1 MNFIAEYAHD
11 TEVYVLTE
19 DTDIAQES
27 GARPEPRRA
36 RGSAEST
43 GDTTESTNSSA
54 SSISSE
60 HRVRQVTTSLPMETT
75 DLDRQRLIFRRRGRQ
90 ITISVPM
97 ETTDLDRE
105 PMILH
110 PSTRATPQRSAG
122 LFLPL
127 STASLTAAHQSVIES
142 RTRRFDIWFISQNDA
157 TRELVTY
164 AAFRHYV
171 LSGSTAPLNGLTP
184 LSPREISNTT
194 LKITISRN
202 RARLDV
208 YEMESG
214 NCRTLYDFVDT
225 LTQVVE
231 KFGIGGNMEAEM
243 PKWEGAALVMNRLA
257 IDNQAPEHMTEAE
270 VLGIFICESG
280 VARYNEWW
288 LLKCTYRRR
297 PQTVLGTVYLES

>member
-1 MNFIAEYAHD
+1 VNFIAEYALTD
-11 TEVYVLTE
+11 VYVFTE

-27 GARPEPRRA
+27 GARPESRRA

-75 DLDRQRLIFRRRGRQ
+75 DLDREPLILR
-90 ITISVPM
+90 
-97 ETTDLDRE
+97 
-105 PMILH
+105 
-110 PSTRATPQRSAG
+110 PSTRATPRRSAG

-127 STASLTAAHQSVIES
+127 STASLTAAQQSVIES
-142 RTRRFDIWFISQNDA
+142 RSRRFDIWFISQDDA

-164 AAFRHYV
+164 AAFRHYA

-184 LSPREISNTT
+184 LSPREISNTM

-202 RARLDV
+202 RAHLDL

-214 NCRTLYDFVDT
+214 DCRTLYDFVDT
-225 LTQVVE
+225 LMQVVE
-231 KFGIGGNMEAEM
+231 KFGIGGNMELEM

-270 VLGIFICESG
+270 ILGIFICQSG
-280 VARYNEWW
+280 VERYNEWW
-288 LLKCTYRRR
+288 LLNCTYRRR